1 MTDADNKHSPEKF
14 GDNPFRTLSKS
25 AFPNQQAKQKK
36 RPVPATPL
44 KNPEPA
50 TDAALF
56 LQSMQGTSPLE
67 STRRIAPEDAQQ
79 ADWNTFV
86 KEMKSPAMPA
96 KKRKKHVPPSIQPP
110 QAQKPDETESLHDFA
125 KAMRDV
131 QPLDGRG
138 RDIAPLPETLPSATA
153 QHSFEYSD
161 ILKGSFEF
169 ALQYTDEY
177 VEGHVV
183 GLDLITL
190 GKLQAGQFSPEAH
203 LDLHGLNALQ
213 AYQRLVG
220 FLRSAYMRN
229 QRTVLLVTG
238 RGLNSPN
245 GMPVLRDKMQT
256 WLTQEPFRR
265 VVLAFCTAQTA
276 DGGAGALYVLLRKF
290 RKDHGKV
297 QWDRV
302 PVDPDLLMD

>member
-25 AFPNQQAKQKK
+25 AFPDQQAKQKK
-36 RPVPATPL
+36 RPLPAAPL
-44 KNPEPA
+44 KNSEPA
-50 TDAALF
+50 TDTALF
-56 LQSMQGTSPLE
+56 LQSMQSTSPLE
-67 STRRIAPEDAQQ
+67 STRRIAQEEAHQT
-79 ADWNTFV
+79 DWNTFV
-86 KEMKSPAMPA
+86 KEMKSPAMPE
-96 KKRKKHVPPSIQPP
+96 KKRKKHVPPSIQPT
-110 QAQKPDETESLHDFA
+110 QAQEPDETDSLHDFA

-138 RDIAPLPETLPSATA
+138 RDIAPPPETPPNTTA

-161 ILKGSFEF
+161 ILKGNFEF
-169 ALQYTDEY
+169 ALHYTDEY

-220 FLRSAYMRN
+220 FLRNAYMRN